1 MTTRDPKPR
10 NGDRDFGGNEFDNQA
25 VFTDRVESRKSTA
38 DLVDRSYTGSL
49 DALVYPDD
57 LMGIDFARRGGQV
70 MVFKIFT
77 RKSQKID
84 LSQEASDAL
93 QLGKETASFVGQ
105 ELGEVVGL
113 SDIGYQGLSDES
125 REAAIRIAGED
136 QYNAANSANF
146 VGDEESARR
155 ASFQVNRQQARF
167 GQASEELKDQVVLYI
182 PKGLVFDNSVE
193 FEESSMAGLG
203 ALTQAIASGFANTSA
218 LTSTLGL
225 QLLKTAGSVTK
236 NVGIDIEGG
245 LRARAGFANNP
256 KNEMIFKGPKRNDFS
271 FEFEFAPRTEKE
283 ARTAT
288 EIIDVFR
295 YYMSPEISLSTTVYF
310 APQEFDISIVNI
322 LEKQVQNAGSGETA
336 TFSSTENTTLPK
348 IGRCY
353 LENVKVD
360 YTPDD
365 RSAFFRNG
373 QATRILMSLKFT
385 QINYVTKQGILA
397 GF

>member
-10 NGDRDFGGNEFDNQA
+10 NGDRDFGGNEFDTQA
-25 VFTDRVESRKSTA
+25 VFTDRVASRKSTA

-57 LMGIDFARRGGQV
+57 LMGRDFARRGGQV
-70 MVFKIFT
+70 MVIKIFT

-93 QLGKETASFVGQ
+93 QLGKETATFVGQ

-113 SDIGYQGLSDES
+113 SDTGYQGLSDES

-203 ALTQAIASGFANTSA
+203 ALTQAIASGFANTAA

-236 NVGIDIEGG
+236 SVGIDIEGG

-256 KNEMIFKGPKRNDFS
+256 KNELIFKGPKRNDFS
-271 FEFEFAPRTEKE
+271 FEFEFAPRTESE

-322 LEKQVQNAGSGETA
+322 LERQVQNAGAGETA

-353 LENVKVD
+353 LDNVKVD